1 MMYVRKDSLKAKP
14 SFFYHGSKV
23 CSLSI
28 YFDDV
33 CEEGFAQSEAF
44 LFFIMDPKSVHYP
57 FTSMM
62 YVRKD
67 SLKAKPSFFIKD
79 QMSFQY
85 QYNLMV
91 DARKDSLKAKP
102 SFFIMYRTVK
112 LYFEYFSCLHVYI
125 FRWFCYSYVQVV
137 LVCISSR
144 FRILI
149 NA

>member
-1 MMYVRKDSLKAKP
+1 MDPKSVHYPFTSMMYVRKDSLKAKP

-44 LFFIMDPKSVHYP
+44 LFFIMDPKSVHYS

-67 SLKAKPSFFIKD
+67 SLKAKPSFFYHGSK
-79 QMSFQY
+79 
-85 QYNLMV
+85 V
-91 DARKDSLKAKP
+91 CSL
-102 SFFIMYRTVK
+102 SI
-112 LYFEYFSCLHVYI
+112 YFDDVCEEGFAQSEAFLFYKGSNVFS
-125 FRWFCYSYVQVV
+125 
-137 LVCISSR
+137 IS
-144 FRILI
+144 I
-149 NA
+149 